1 MNKTQNLSSIQTR
14 PVCWEIESAKA
25 SIKFLLSEIEAGKLT
40 GIAHKAHESI
50 AQQAVDR
57 LEKALDILI
66 FQAEMRENPLS

>member
-1 MNKTQNLSSIQTR
+1 MNKTEKQNSIQTR
-14 PVCWEIESAKA
+14 PILWEIESAKA

-57 LEKALDILI
+57 LEKALDILT
-66 FQAEMRENPLS
+66 FQADMDKNPFT

>member
-1 MNKTQNLSSIQTR
+1 MNKTEKQSSIRTR

-50 AQQAVDR
+50 AKQALDR
-57 LEKALDILI
+57 LEKALDILT
-66 FQAEMRENPLS
+66 FQADMDENPFS